1 MLILGL
7 TGGFATESRQLE
19 PPLDAHSFHDAAAC
33 LVQDG
38 SLLAGIEEERFTR
51 IKKTNFFPLNAIRA
65 CLDTAGLS
73 ASRIDAVGY
82 YFGEKESDA
91 ILNTIYVQNA
101 SMQTTYSRD
110 FIISG
115 LAEACGIEFPAGRLT
130 HVPHHLAH
138 AASGFI
144 RSGFTEA
151 LVAVLDG
158 GNGNDIST
166 TIYAAEHGK
175 LAELVTY
182 PVAKSLGRLYLQ
194 GTQLIG
200 YRFGDEY
207 KVMGLAPYGDPA
219 TYRAAFKELYTLHDF
234 GEYTIFPEPTLD
246 PMLTSANLL
255 APKFLA
261 HGLVPRRK
269 GEPFAR
275 RHMDFAAALQEATED
290 IAMHVLRYW
299 ARATGMRNLCL
310 SGGVAHN
317 STLCGAVLR
326 SALFEQVYVHP
337 VSHDAGA
344 ADGAALVTGQSLG
357 GKVYPQPRLRSA
369 SLGPRLGSAGDIA
382 ETLRRWHPFVS
393 FEQQADIVAATA
405 EVIAA
410 GHIVGWAQGRS
421 EFGPRALGNRSIL
434 ADPRPPENKDRINA
448 AVKNRESFR
457 PFAPVVTRAAASTY
471 FEIPATRAN
480 YDFMSY
486 IVPVR
491 QERRAELGAVTH
503 VDGTARIQVADPG
516 AHPQLHR
523 LVATFGELTGTPVL
537 LNTSFNN
544 NAEPIV
550 QTVED
555 VLVTFLTTGLD
566 YVAVGDF
573 LVRRAARVQ
582 QELAR
587 LTLRFLPLTR
597 LVERIGGEPERLCEL
612 RLDCSRGPA
621 ERISPEVFGLLR
633 ATQTQSGPRPLGD
646 YGIAITEAMAAELLR
661 LWSKRFFALAPPGVQ
676 R

>member
-1 MLILGL
+1 
-7 TGGFATESRQLE
+7 
-19 PPLDAHSFHDAAAC
+19 
-33 LVQDG
+33 
-38 SLLAGIEEERFTR
+38 
-51 IKKTNFFPLNAIRA
+51 
-65 CLDTAGLS
+65 
-73 ASRIDAVGY
+73 
-82 YFGEKESDA
+82 
-91 ILNTIYVQNA
+91 
-101 SMQTTYSRD
+101 
-110 FIISG
+110 
-115 LAEACGIEFPAGRLT
+115 
-130 HVPHHLAH
+130 
-138 AASGFI
+138 SGFMK
-144 RSGFTEA
+144 A
-151 LVAVLDG
+151 LVAVFDG

-166 TIYAAEHGK
+166 TIYAAEHDK
-175 LAELVTY
+175 LVELVTY

-207 KVMGLAPYGDPA
+207 KVMGLAPYGDAA

-234 GEYTIFPEPTLD
+234 GDYTIFPDSTLD

-269 GEPFAR
+269 GEPFAQQ
-275 RHMDFAAALQEATED
+275 HMDFAAALQETTEN
-290 IAMHVLRYW
+290 IAMHVLRHW
-299 ARATGMRNLCL
+299 ARTTGMRNLCL

-317 STLCGAVLR
+317 STLCGVILR

-344 ADGAALVTGQSLG
+344 ADGAALVVGQSLG
-357 GKVYPQPRLRSA
+357 GKVYPQPRLRTA
-369 SLGPRLGSAGDIA
+369 SLGPGLGSAEHI
-382 ETLRRWHPFVS
+382 EKTLRRWDAFIS
-393 FEQQADIVAATA
+393 FERQADIVAATA

-448 AVKNRESFR
+448 AIKNRESFR
-457 PFAPVVTRAAASTY
+457 PFAPVVTRAAAGTY
-471 FEIPATRAN
+471 FDLPATTAN

-491 QERRAELGAVTH
+491 QERKAELGAVTH
-503 VDGTARIQVADPG
+503 VDGTARIQIADPG
-516 AHPQLHR
+516 AHPQLHD
-523 LVATFGELTGTPVL
+523 LVAKFGELTGTPVL

-550 QTVED
+550 QTVDD
-555 VLVTFLTTGLD
+555 VLVTFLSTALD

-573 LVRRAARVQ
+573 LVSRTASIQ
-582 QELAR
+582 QNLAR

-597 LVERIGGEPERLCEL
+597 LVEQIGAGRPRLCEL
-612 RLDCSRGPA
+612 RLEYSRGPS

-633 ATQTQSGPRPLGD
+633 ATQTEPAPKALGD
-646 YGIAITEAMAAELLR
+646 YGVPITEPMAAELIR
-661 LWSKRFFALAPPGVQ
+661 LWSKRLFALAPDL
-676 R
+676 